1 MTNYNLSKDNTPSPA
16 YIANNLGTGISPND
30 ENEMLRQKVE
40 DLESKVQMYK
50 QEGGELIEFNKELQ
64 WTLIMLKKDNE

>member
-30 ENEMLRQKVE
+30 ENEMLR
-40 DLESKVQMYK
+40 
-50 QEGGELIEFNKELQ
+50 
-64 WTLIMLKKDNE
+64 